1 MPMYLS
7 VRTKILLSLCI
18 VILIMSVTN
27 VALVLQVLS
36 YGRQYDAIIAN
47 ITTANSISGHI
58 KPEIDTE
65 MWRIVAGKID
75 VDAGKQYDIIND
87 VNAKVQQMTANTT
100 SPRARIKLEGILRT
114 MLTLTQDV
122 NRMGQQIAAGSTT
135 AENEAVLED
144 IRFVSDVV
152 EQVVQDYALFEVQR
166 TSNQYQ
172 HIRSKAEQILF
183 TKPEILLDSSDIHY
197 NRNKPHEC
205 HIAVM
210 LQNSHSGLFH
220 QIATKTAKPSI
231 RVDQ

>member
-75 VDAGKQYDIIND
+75 FDAGKQYDIIND

-100 SPRARIKLEGILRT
+100 SPRARIKL
-114 MLTLTQDV
+114 
-122 NRMGQQIAAGSTT
+122 
-135 AENEAVLED
+135 
-144 IRFVSDVV
+144 
-152 EQVVQDYALFEVQR
+152 VQF
-166 TSNQYQ
+166 
-172 HIRSKAEQILF
+172 
-183 TKPEILLDSSDIHY
+183 
-197 NRNKPHEC
+197 
-205 HIAVM
+205 
-210 LQNSHSGLFH
+210 G
-220 QIATKTAKPSI
+220 
-231 RVDQ
+231 